1 MISQKYISKL
11 SNRLL
16 MNNKRI
22 TETVIEKDYIISW
35 ILIGLSESNLKKD
48 LIFKGGTCLK
58 KCFIPDY
65 RFSEDLDFTLR
76 TTISMDKIIEEFS
89 KISQN
94 ILSQSGVVINI
105 DENNIFDH
113 KNTFTFFI
121 NYKGPLPAR
130 KGKRIKTDCTIKE
143 IIVNNSDERN
153 IITYPEFIDLPI
165 NKTIFTYNIEEIG
178 SEKIIALL
186 DNARNEPRDLYDIWY
201 LSYNKFII
209 IYELKSI
216 IEKKCEFRKIHLSNI
231 MKNLELKKSRLR
243 KTWQSRLENQ
253 ILYLPE
259 FETVYRYVKRE
270 LRQTKWNK

>member
-1 MISQKYISKL
+1 MMFVNFASFLLRAISMNSF
-11 SNRLL
+11 LL
-16 MNNKRI
+16 CI
-22 TETVIEKDYIISW
+22 DF
-35 ILIGLSESNLKKD
+35 LKKLFNAIYNSFVNLTD
-48 LIFKGGTCLK
+48 HTGLFFSYFILLGGLFFFFK
-58 KCFIPDY
+58 INQ
-65 RFSEDLDFTLR
+65 
-76 TTISMDKIIEEFS
+76 IEFL
-89 KISQN
+89 N
-94 ILSQSGVVINI
+94 L
-105 DENNIFDH
+105 FAL
-113 KNTFTFFI
+113 NTRLF
-121 NYKGPLPAR
+121 L
-130 KGKRIKTDCTIKE
+130 
-143 IIVNNSDERN
+143 
-153 IITYPEFIDLPI
+153 
-165 NKTIFTYNIEEIG
+165 IFTYNIEEIG